1 MKSQMINAQ
10 VEIVTLYVRTN
21 TGFVYNFATRNIIIL
36 QLSFVMYL
44 EILALASHEHH
55 PSKNS

>member
-1 MKSQMINAQ
+1 MINAQ